1 MGDVGASGAVGGQ
14 PGGGPGAVVGAAAA
28 LDAVHRTGGPAARVL
43 ATGLRRFARS
53 PAQIETAMERSG
65 QVELRRLGRRL
76 GVLASTAVTAPL
88 LGFLGTVT
96 GMIAAFDAIGNFG
109 TANPELVAI
118 GIKEALVTTAAG
130 LMVAVPVH
138 LLHHLLASRVAR
150 IAGEIEDL
158 AHLLL
163 ELREEAG

>member
-1 MGDVGASGAVGGQ
+1 
-14 PGGGPGAVVGAAAA
+14 
-28 LDAVHRTGGPAARVL
+28 
-43 ATGLRRFARS
+43 
-53 PAQIETAMERSG
+53 
-65 QVELRRLGRRL
+65 
-76 GVLASTAVTAPL
+76 
-88 LGFLGTVT
+88 
-96 GMIAAFDAIGNFG
+96 MIAAFDAIGNFG